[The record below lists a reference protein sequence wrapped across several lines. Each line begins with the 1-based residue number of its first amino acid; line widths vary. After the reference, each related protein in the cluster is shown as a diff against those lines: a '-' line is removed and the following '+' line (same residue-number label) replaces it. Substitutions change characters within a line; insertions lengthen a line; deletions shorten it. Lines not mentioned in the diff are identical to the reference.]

1 MCILDKKKD
10 LKSINLSFHS
20 RKLEKEEQ
28 HKLKASRRKE
38 IVKITTEI
46 NDIENRKTSEK
57 YPQNQKLVLQKDQ

>member
-1 MCILDKKKD
+1 MCILEKKKD

-28 HKLKASRRKE
+28 TKLKASRRKE

-57 YPQNQKLVLQKDQ
+57 YPQNQKLVL